1 MTDNETIAMQMLN
14 PDMYLLTRHVASI
27 LVVGAGVLGLG
38 LVVLGRERWSRVGI
52 RFLLVAI
59 AVSVWLLSFGM
70 AYASRQELIAIRW
83 FRIGDIGVT
92 FIPPAFFALV
102 TALIQ
107 QEHRFRVLVRTCGAL
122 SLLFCGSVFLSDL
135 FVAGLYRYPWGIY
148 PRYGI
153 LGLLFLLYFCA
164 VMGSGLVLVYRAYRD
179 TTHPQNRQRFKW
191 LLRSFGIGFVS
202 AVDFAAKLGIPL
214 YPFGYLPLIVYLIIA
229 SWLIVRFRLVDI
241 TPELAT
247 NEILETMQGAV
258 IVADL
263 EGRIRVVNRV
273 AQEMLGYARAELL
286 GRDLASVLTVPDAL
300 AESVRTGQRATF
312 HETVWTG
319 RGGRQHHVSLSASL
333 LTDGRSKDPAGVVF
347 VAHDI
352 TELKLTDEKLKAS
365 AADLQEVNE
374 ELKNFAYIVSHDL
387 RAPLMSV
394 KGFSQELESAIKDLH
409 GLLQKR
415 LPEMDAGDRKK
426 VESLMLVDV
435 PEAVHFIGSS
445 ASRMDRMINSIL
457 SLSRMSRRQLKPELL
472 DMGAI
477 VRGILDS
484 LAHQIAD
491 RRIDVAVA
499 QFPPVMADKSAM
511 EQVLGNLLDNAV
523 KYLDPCRPGRIA
535 VTAEN
540 GGQEIVVHVRDNGRG
555 MAQEDIPKAFELFRR
570 VGKHDVPGEGMGL
583 AYVRALVRSMGGRIW
598 CQSEQGNGT
607 TFSFSLP
614 QERSGA

>member
-1 MTDNETIAMQMLN
+1 
-14 PDMYLLTRHVASI
+14 
-27 LVVGAGVLGLG
+27 
-38 LVVLGRERWSRVGI
+38 
-52 RFLLVAI
+52 
-59 AVSVWLLSFGM
+59 
-70 AYASRQELIAIRW
+70 
-83 FRIGDIGVT
+83 
-92 FIPPAFFALV
+92 
-102 TALIQ
+102 
-107 QEHRFRVLVRTCGAL
+107 
-122 SLLFCGSVFLSDL
+122 
-135 FVAGLYRYPWGIY
+135 
-148 PRYGI
+148 
-153 LGLLFLLYFCA
+153 
-164 VMGSGLVLVYRAYRD
+164 
-179 TTHPQNRQRFKW
+179 
-191 LLRSFGIGFVS
+191 
-202 AVDFAAKLGIPL
+202 
-214 YPFGYLPLIVYLIIA
+214 
-229 SWLIVRFRLVDI
+229 
-241 TPELAT
+241 
-247 NEILETMQGAV
+247 
-258 IVADL
+258 
-263 EGRIRVVNRV
+263 
-273 AQEMLGYARAELL
+273 
-286 GRDLASVLTVPDAL
+286 
-300 AESVRTGQRATF
+300 
-312 HETVWTG
+312 
-319 RGGRQHHVSLSASL
+319 
-333 LTDGRSKDPAGVVF
+333 
-347 VAHDI
+347 
-352 TELKLTDEKLKAS
+352 
-365 AADLQEVNE
+365 
-374 ELKNFAYIVSHDL
+374 
-387 RAPLMSV
+387 
-394 KGFSQELESAIKDLH
+394 
-409 GLLQKR
+409 
-415 LPEMDAGDRKK
+415 MDAGDRKK

-472 DMGAI
+472 DMDAI